1 MLKFWGLCSS
11 KVYSYR
17 KCAMKKRTLQQ
28 VRDEQIRMVSLD
40 ISLIMQNRSLVALD
54 SAFTYDHIER
64 KTVNKG

>member
-1 MLKFWGLCSS
+1 
-11 KVYSYR
+11 
-17 KCAMKKRTLQQ
+17 MKKRTLQQ
-28 VRDEQIRMVSLD
+28 VGDEQIRMVSLD